1 MSEVTK
7 TLDGGH
13 GRYSLPTDKGEA
25 VMTFSITSPTLV
37 IVDHTEVP
45 IGAEG
50 QGHAGQLAR
59 FLVEDARAGGFQVV
73 PLCPFLNMWRRKHP
87 EATDIFQV

>member
-1 MSEVTK
+1 LSDVTK
-7 TLDGGH
+7 TVEGGH
-13 GRYSLPTDKGEA
+13 GRYSIPTENGEA

-45 IGAEG
+45 LKDEG
-50 QGHAGQLAR
+50 KGHAGVLAR
-59 FLVEDARAGGFQVV
+59 FLVEDARRDGFKVV

-87 EATDIFQV
+87 EAADIFQT

>member
-1 MSEVTK
+1 M
-7 TLDGGH
+7 DGGH
-13 GRYSLPTDKGEA
+13 GRYTLSTDQGEA
-25 VMTFSITSPTLV
+25 VMTFSITTPTLV

-50 QGHAGQLAR
+50 KGYAGQLAR
-59 FLVEDARAGGFQVV
+59 FLVDDARTNGFRAV

-87 EATDIFQV
+87 EAADIFQT

>member
-1 MSEVTK
+1 MSEIIKSV
-7 TLDGGH
+7 DGGH
-13 GRYSLPTDKGEA
+13 GRYALPTDKGEA

-45 IGAEG
+45 IDAEG
-50 QGHAGQLAR
+50 QGYAGQLAR
-59 FLVEDARAGGFQVV
+59 FLVEDARDNGFQVV

-87 EATDIFQV
+87 EAADIFQV

>member
-1 MSEVTK
+1 LSDVTK
-7 TLDGGH
+7 TVEGGH
-13 GRYSLPTDKGEA
+13 GRYSIPTEHGEA

-45 IGAEG
+45 VEDEG
-50 QGHAGQLAR
+50 KGHAGVLAR
-59 FLVEDARAGGFQVV
+59 QLVEDARASGFKAV

-87 EATDIFQV
+87 EAADIFQT